1 MQKDKQLTATIAAL
15 SHWPAF
21 QQRLFVEG
29 ALVGVVSGIVISFF
43 RWALETGTTYREYIY
58 TYILEP
64 GSLWMNA
71 GWFLLL
77 LIAAYALYRMGRYE
91 PEAGGSGIPQVKG
104 IILGA
109 VRLRWFRVLW
119 VKLIGGILGIGL
131 GLSLGREGPSI
142 QLGAVTAQGLS
153 RGFGRSRMEER
164 YLITAGA
171 SAGLAA
177 AFNAPLA
184 GAIFALE
191 ELHRNFSGS
200 VLAPAMAAALLS
212 TVVSRIVFGAAP
224 VFHFG
229 ALPPFPLNDL
239 WLVILIG
246 IVMGFAGHIFNLGLL
261 NMHYFYELPVFRN
274 RYMPIAFALVCAGIL
289 GYVFPAVLGGG
300 NDLINSLYMM
310 PLSLTLFLT
319 LLAGKFIFTLISYGC
334 GVPGGFFLPMLV
346 LGALTGSVVGII
358 LIQCGIIT
366 PYYLSN
372 IVVISMAAFFAASV
386 HSPVTG
392 TILIMEMTASYEHLL
407 VLCTASLVALMVA
420 QALKGKPIYT
430 TLMNRMLAKKS
441 KALMADA
448 AKRRNLLELTVASGS
463 AVEGKKIGT
472 ISWPEHVA
480 IIDIKRHNGEIVPDF
495 GTRLQAGDYVYVLTD
510 SIASAE
516 GVRNL
521 VEQEMYNNY
530 KK

>member
-1 MQKDKQLTATIAAL
+1 
-15 SHWPAF
+15 
-21 QQRLFVEG
+21 
-29 ALVGVVSGIVISFF
+29 
-43 RWALETGTTYREYIY
+43 
-58 TYILEP
+58 
-64 GSLWMNA
+64 
-71 GWFLLL
+71 
-77 LIAAYALYRMGRYE
+77 
-91 PEAGGSGIPQVKG
+91 
-104 IILGA
+104 
-109 VRLRWFRVLW
+109 
-119 VKLIGGILGIGL
+119 
-131 GLSLGREGPSI
+131 
-142 QLGAVTAQGLS
+142 
-153 RGFGRSRMEER
+153 MEER

-200 VLAPAMAAALLS
+200 VLAPSMAAVLLS
-212 TVVSRIVFGAAP
+212 TMVSRLVFGSEP

-229 ALPPFPLNDL
+229 ALPPFPLEYM
-239 WLVILIG
+239 WLAVLIG
-246 IVMGFAGHIFNLGLL
+246 IIMGIAGNIFNFGLL
-261 NMHYFYELPVFRN
+261 NMHYFYDLPVFCSS
-274 RYMPIAFALVCAGIL
+274 YMPIAFALVCAGIL

-300 NDLINSLYMM
+300 NDLINSLYML

-441 KALMADA
+441 KELAVSQ
-448 AKRRNLLELTVASGS
+448 RRNLLELTVASGS

-472 ISWPEHVA
+472 IAWPEHTA
-480 IIDIKRHNGEIVPDF
+480 LIDIKRHNGEIIPDF
-495 GTRLQAGDYVYVLTD
+495 GTRLRAGDYVYILTD
-510 SIASAE
+510 SVASAE
-516 GVRNL
+516 AVRDL
-521 VEQEMYNNY
+521 VEQENA
-530 KK
+530 

>member
-1 MQKDKQLTATIAAL
+1 MQKDKQLLATIMAL
-15 SHWPAF
+15 GHWPAF
-21 QQRLFVEG
+21 QQRLFLEG
-29 ALVGVVSGIVISFF
+29 TLVGVVSGTVVSFF
-43 RWALETGTTYREYIY
+43 RWALEAGTRYREYIY
-58 TYILEP
+58 TYILETGP
-64 GSLWMNA
+64 IWVNFA
-71 GWFLLL
+71 WFVLLL
-77 LIAAYALYRMGRYE
+77 AAAYVLWRMGKYE

-104 IILGA
+104 IVLGA
-109 VRLRWFRVLW
+109 VRLHWFRVLW

-153 RGFGRSRMEER
+153 RGFGQSRMEER

-200 VLAPAMAAALLS
+200 VLAPSMAAVLLS
-212 TVVSRIVFGAAP
+212 TMVSRLVFGSEP

-229 ALPPFPLNDL
+229 ALPPFPLEYM
-239 WLVILIG
+239 WLAVLIG
-246 IVMGFAGHIFNLGLL
+246 IIMGIAGNIFNFGLL
-261 NMHYFYELPVFRN
+261 NMHYFYDLPVFCSS
-274 RYMPIAFALVCAGIL
+274 YMPIAFALVCAGIL

-300 NDLINSLYMM
+300 NNLINSLYML

-441 KALMADA
+441 KELAVSQ
-448 AKRRNLLELTVASGS
+448 RRNLLELTVASGS

-472 ISWPEHVA
+472 IAWPEHTA
-480 IIDIKRHNGEIVPDF
+480 LIDIKRHNGEIIPDF
-495 GTRLQAGDYVYVLTD
+495 GTRLRAGDYVYILTD
-510 SIASAE
+510 SVASAE
-516 GVRNL
+516 AVRDL
-521 VEQEMYNNY
+521 VEQENA
-530 KK
+530 